1 VLFLNKTGSFNGEKP
16 STASISKENFTK
28 KKDIYSDTPV
38 RLLGFTNEAGAAMAP
53 LIGPFGEMITYGPA
67 LGYIA
72 MDVRDKYKRG
82 ENNDYSEKSH
92 KRATKQLIF
101 QLLASVI
108 LPTAVVKTA
117 QIVANKVIDKVPA
130 AKEKIKS
137 FANKNLKVA
146 NFIEKFSDKNIEN
159 PNLVVRFAHQF
170 QKIID
175 TVTIVPRL
183 IKLPQNKSGLRNAG
197 LAVVGLT
204 ALAAAIK
211 PIDKLVEHVIVPKAV
226 DPVLY
231 RKKTES

>member
-1 VLFLNKTGSFNGEKP
+1 LLHLSKIRNCSDEKLNTTKVSR
-16 STASISKENFTK
+16 ENFTK
-28 KKDIYSDTPV
+28 KRDIYSDTPV

-53 LIGPFGEMITYGPA
+53 LIGPVGEMITYGPA

-72 MDVRDKYKRG
+72 LDVRDKYKRG
-82 ENNDYSEKSH
+82 DNNNYEQKSH

-117 QIVANKVIDKVPA
+117 QIAANKVIDKMPVV
-130 AKEKIKS
+130 KEKVKS

-146 NFIEKFSDKNIEN
+146 NFIEKFSDKNHDN
-159 PNLVVRFAHQF
+159 PNFIVRFAHQF

-175 TVTIVPRL
+175 TVTVIPTI
-183 IKLPQNKSGLRNAG
+183 IKLPQNKSGIRNLG
-197 LAVVGLT
+197 LAIVGFT

-231 RKKTES
+231 PKKEDF